1 MNALALWTEAGLGMT
16 WTNAGPWLGAAVS
29 LAVMVSALTH
39 VLLRKRDARS
49 AAYWVV
55 IILFVPLL
63 GTLFYLLFGINYIR
77 RQGRNLRPG
86 TTSGTASS
94 GVLPGATAL
103 EACVLPATIDAKER
117 GGDCQLALTLDRISR
132 FHFTNGNAVRALHN
146 GDETL
151 PIMIRAIQEAERSVT
166 LASYIFEATGI
177 GAEFVEA
184 LAAATRRGVEVRV
197 MVDDA
202 GTRYGWPPV
211 TRELRRLGVPVRRF
225 MPNRFITRL
234 LTLNLR
240 NHRKLMVVDGR
251 LGFTG
256 GMNIREGNML
266 SRKPSHPVRDLH
278 FEVRGPVVAQL
289 QQVFAEDWEFCCG
302 EVLEGEA
309 FFPELTEVGGSSALG
324 LPDGP
329 DADVEVMPT
338 ALFAALSAARQSIRI
353 LTPYFLP
360 SPTLMGALKL
370 AVLRGVEV
378 EILTPERNNI
388 PLVSWAART
397 LYPELLEG
405 GVRIFESPPPFD
417 HSKIF
422 LVDEAWSFIGSTNWD
437 PRSLRLNFEFN
448 LACHDGELA
457 ARMRQEFDTKK
468 AESVAVSLEAL
479 GKATPGERLRNG
491 VARLFIP
498 LL

>member
-1 MNALALWTEAGLGMT
+1 MLSLTLWQ
-16 WTNAGPWLGAAVS
+16 WLGALLS
-29 LAVMVSALTH
+29 LAVALTAMLH
-39 VLLRKRDARS
+39 VLLRKRDPRS

-77 RQGRNLRPG
+77 RQARHLRQG
-86 TTSGTASS
+86 AAGGSASGAMPPQP
-94 GVLPGATAL
+94 VM
-103 EACVLPATIDAKER
+103 CVLPSSIDPAER
-117 GGDCQLALTLDRISR
+117 SGDGQLALTLDRISR
-132 FHFTNGNAVRALHN
+132 FQFTNGNAVRALHN

-151 PIMIRAIQEAERSVT
+151 PIMIAAIAGAEKSVT
-166 LASYIFEATGI
+166 LASYIFEANGI
-177 GAEFVEA
+177 GAEFVAA
-184 LAAATRRGVEVRV
+184 LAAAAQRGVEVRV

-225 MPNRFITRL
+225 MPNRFVTRL
-234 LTLNLR
+234 LTFNLR
-240 NHRKLMVVDGR
+240 NHRKLLVADGK
-251 LGFTG
+251 LAFTG

-266 SRKPSHPVRDLH
+266 ARNPSHPVRDLH

-309 FFPELTEVGGSSALG
+309 FYPQLVEAGKTSALG

-338 ALFAALSAARQSIRI
+338 ALFAALSAARQSVKI

-360 SPTLMGALKL
+360 NPTLIGALKL
-370 AVLRGVEV
+370 AVLRGVKVEV
-378 EILTPERNNI
+378 ITPARNNI

-397 LYPELLEG
+397 LYPELIRG
-405 GVRIFESPPPFD
+405 GVRLFESPPPFD

-422 LVDEAWSFIGSTNWD
+422 LVDDAWSFIGSTNWD

-448 LACHDGELA
+448 LACHDRELA
-457 ARMRQEFDTKK
+457 ARLEQEFAEKR
-468 AESVAVSLEAL
+468 AESCPVTMQELVSASF
-479 GKATPGERLRNG
+479 AQQLRNG
-491 VARLFIP
+491 AARLFIP